1 MMTYVALNGP
11 VYLIKKLSGSR
22 IVPPDEDLREYW
34 TCKLAYRHCRIS
46 LPNYIQAANK
56 TNLADK
62 PSGGTM
68 PWFLRYSRRALAS
81 RDSEKGLTTDTSK
94 NSIVEEMIVI
104 GSKGEDKTATAVSV
118 V

>member
-11 VYLIKKLSGSR
+11 VYLIKKLSRGR
-22 IVPPDEDLREYW
+22 IVAPDEDLREYW
-34 TCKLAYRHCRIS
+34 TCKLAYQHGHIL
-46 LPNYIQAANK
+46 LPNHVQATNE

-94 NSIVEEMIVI
+94 NSIAEEMIVI
-104 GSKGEDKTATAVSV
+104 DSKGEDKTATAVSV